1 MNRVAEPGAPV
12 TAQLSA
18 VALAAER
25 GWYHVMASL
34 AWQGTFLFERE
45 GMGTALDWR
54 DTLHLPKTDFPMK
67 ANLPTKEPERLREW
81 ESQGLYD
88 LQRQHRAQRPKF
100 ILHDGP
106 PYANG
111 DIHAGTALNKILKDM
126 ISRFWSLADRD
137 AIYVPGWDTHGLPI
151 EMRALKKLNVSQH
164 QIDPVALRRESRQ
177 VAHHYIGVMSEEFK
191 RLGVM
196 GAWDRPYVTM
206 SPEYERAELLV
217 FADMVERG
225 LIYRDLKPVYW
236 CPHCETALAEGE
248 IEYQSHRSSSI
259 YVAFP
264 LVPGESPLPAN
275 TRAVIWTTTPWTI
288 PSNVAIAIHPE
299 LRYAVVQTD
308 EGPLLLAEDLVPSVL
323 KHLGLTLLGH
333 RGSWAGRELEGAR
346 FHHPYLDRQAP
357 LVLGEH
363 VTKDSG
369 TGLVHTAPGHGVEDF
384 EVGRTYQLAVIQPLD
399 DRGRFAPD
407 TPFLGGLFYEEAN
420 PIVRQKLQEAGG
432 LLLAHDYDHQY
443 AYCWRCKNPVIFRAT
458 RQWFLSI
465 DRIRDQ
471 LVEATRAVTWDP
483 AWGGDRMRAMVTER
497 HDWCLS
503 RQRVWGVP
511 IPAFYCQSCGESV
524 LDAALVRHVAEIFGH
539 EGSDSWWEKPSSHF
553 LPQGFR
559 CPDCGGQEFLQE
571 RDIFDVWLD
580 SGSSHALV
588 LRESQE
594 LDWPCD
600 LVLEGNDQYRGW
612 FQSLLTTGV
621 ATEQAAPYRMVLTHG
636 MVLDHAGREMHKSL
650 GNTIDPLDLVQ
661 QYGSDV
667 VRLWVATS
675 DFRGDVRIS
684 DEIMRQLA
692 ESYRK
697 IRNTFRFLLGN
708 LNGFEPE
715 AEPLSGRLLDPL
727 NRFIVDRVNT
737 WLDDAWAAYQTYHFH
752 TMMHGLLRLMITDL
766 SNFYL
771 DVIKDRLYTLDVRD
785 PLRRETERVLYY
797 ILTALTRA
805 ISPILVFTSEEVYQH
820 SPKRPDDPVSVH
832 LTTWVT
838 RWDSPR
844 DLDECQRLERL
855 LEWRETILKALEGL
869 RATKVIGNSL
879 QAEVS
884 LTVPA
889 QYWPVA
895 PGDVELL
902 TEMVMAQSIV
912 AHPGDILRA
921 TAEPTLCPRC
931 ERCWRYTKDVDP
943 TQGLCQRC
951 RLVLVESGR

>member
-1 MNRVAEPGAPV
+1 MNGVAEPGAPV
-12 TAQLSA
+12 NAQLSA

-34 AWQGTFLFERE
+34 AWQGTFLFVRE
-45 GMGTALDWR
+45 GMGPALDWR

-67 ANLPTKEPERLREW
+67 ANLPTKEPERVEEW

-137 AIYVPGWDTHGLPI
+137 AVYVPGWDTHGLPI

-164 QIDPVALRRESRQ
+164 QIDPVALRQESRQ
-177 VAHHYIGVMSEEFK
+177 VAHHYIGVMTEEFK
-191 RLGVM
+191 RLGIM
-196 GAWDRPYVTM
+196 GAWDKPYVTM
-206 SPEYERAELLV
+206 SPEYEQAELLV

-264 LVPGESPLPAN
+264 MVPGDFPLPAN

-288 PSNVAIAIHPE
+288 PSNLAIAIHPE
-299 LRYAVVQTD
+299 LLYDVVETE
-308 EGPLLLAEDLVPSVL
+308 EGPLLLAQDLVQSVL
-323 KHLGLTLLGH
+323 NRLGVSLLRH
-333 RGSWAGRELEGAR
+333 RGTWTGRELEGVR
-346 FHHPYLDRQAP
+346 FHHPYLERESP
-357 LVLGEH
+357 LILGEH

-384 EVGRTYQLAVIQPLD
+384 EVGRIYQLAVIQPLD
-399 DRGRFAPD
+399 DRGRYAQD

-420 PIVRQKLQEAGG
+420 PIVSQKLEEVGA

-458 RQWFLSI
+458 QQWFLSI

-471 LVEATRAVTWDP
+471 LVEATRAVIWDP
-483 AWGGDRMRAMVTER
+483 AWGGDRMRAMVTDR

-524 LDAALVRHVAEIFGH
+524 LDAGLVRHVAQILGQ
-539 EGSDSWWEKPSSHF
+539 EGSDSWWAKPASHF
-553 LPQGFR
+553 LPPGFR
-559 CPDCGGQEFLQE
+559 CPGCGGQEFIQE

-580 SGSSHALV
+580 SGSSHAFV
-588 LRESQE
+588 LGESQG

-621 ATEQAAPYRMVLTHG
+621 ATRQSAPYRMVLTHG
-636 MVLDHAGREMHKSL
+636 MVLDQAGREMHKSL
-650 GNTIDPLDLVQ
+650 GNTIDPLDMVRR
-661 QYGSDV
+661 YGSDV

-708 LNGFEPE
+708 LNGFEPK
-715 AEPLSGRLLDPL
+715 AELLSGSLADPL
-727 NRFIVDRVNT
+727 NRFIIDRVNT
-737 WLDDAWAAYQTYHFH
+737 WLDEAWTGYQTYHFH
-752 TMMHGLLRLMITDL
+752 TMMHGLLRLVITDL

-785 PLRRETERVLYY
+785 PLRQETERVLYY

-820 SPKRPDDPVSVH
+820 TPKRVGDPVSVH
-832 LTTWVT
+832 LTTWAR
-838 RWDSPR
+838 RWDCP
-844 DLDECQRLERL
+844 LDQDERQRLERL
-855 LEWRETILKALEGL
+855 LEWRETILKTLEEL
-869 RATKVIGNSL
+869 RFNKVIGNSL

-884 LTVPA
+884 LTVPT

-895 PGDVELL
+895 PGDIQLL
-902 TEMVMAQSIV
+902 TEMVMAARIV
-912 AHPGDILRA
+912 AHQGDTLSA
-921 TAEPTLCPRC
+921 TAQPTNYPKC
-931 ERCWRYTKDVDP
+931 ERCWRYTDNVDSD
-943 TQGLCQRC
+943 QGLCQRC
-951 RLVLVESGR
+951 RVVLAESGR